1 VSLQLARPA
10 SDLTPVRLRLVGREE
25 NHANELKNAAA
36 ELKRD
41 AEKEDPEKIQESR
54 INDLAEDDAGA
65 DDYHAVINVAIT
77 TYVPDGVWPQLS
89 GDAPADKNEGQEQ
102 KSRECAAPT
111 PDPYRRG
118 FNGQEENSEEAANQW
133 DRGIG

>member
-1 VSLQLARPA
+1 M
-10 SDLTPVRLRLVGREE
+10 GREE
-25 NHANELKNAAA
+25 NHANELEGAAA

-65 DDYHAVINVAIT
+65 DNYHTVINVAIT
-77 TYVPDGVWPQLS
+77 AHIPDRLWPQLR
-89 GDAPADKNEGQEQ
+89 GGAPAHKNEWQEQ
-102 KSRECAAPT
+102 KSRECAAPR

-118 FNGQEENSEEAANQW
+118 FNGQQEYSEEAANQG

>member
-1 VSLQLARPA
+1 
-10 SDLTPVRLRLVGREE
+10 VGREE
-25 NHANELKNAAA
+25 NHPNELKDTGG

-41 AEKEDPEKIQESR
+41 AEKEDPEKIQESC
-54 INDLAEDDAGA
+54 INDLAEDDACA

-77 TYVPDGVWPQLS
+77 TYVPDGVWPQRS
-89 GDAPADKNEGQEQ
+89 GGAPADKNEGQEQ

-118 FNGQEENSEEAANQW
+118 FNGQQEDSEEAANQW

>member
-1 VSLQLARPA
+1 M
-10 SDLTPVRLRLVGREE
+10 GREE
-25 NHANELKNAAA
+25 NHANELEGAAA

-65 DDYHAVINVAIT
+65 DNYHTVINVAIT
-77 TYVPDGVWPQLS
+77 AHIPDRLWPQLR
-89 GDAPADKNEGQEQ
+89 GGAPAHENEGQEQ
-102 KSRECAAPT
+102 KSRECAAPR

-118 FNGQEENSEEAANQW
+118 FNGQQENSEEAANQW